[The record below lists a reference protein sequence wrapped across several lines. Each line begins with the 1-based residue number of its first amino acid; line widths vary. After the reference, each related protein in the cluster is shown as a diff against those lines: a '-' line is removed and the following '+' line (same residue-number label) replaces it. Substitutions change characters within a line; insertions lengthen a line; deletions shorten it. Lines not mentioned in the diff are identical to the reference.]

1 MAINKNA
8 LIRYKTIDACLQRR
22 NRKWTLDDLVE
33 ACSDA
38 VYEYEGIHKGVSLRT
53 VQLDIQMMRSEKL
66 GYNAPI
72 IVLDKKFYT
81 YEDPIYTIT
90 KIPLTKQDLS
100 MLDEVAQI
108 LQQFK
113 GFSHFKEVDG
123 MVNRLQHKVFTEKHQ
138 RRAVIDFEKNDE
150 LVGLSHI
157 EPLFQAITQRQVL
170 TILYQSFNSRSPTT
184 YIFHPHLLKEY
195 RNRWFVLGMTLR
207 GKNPTLL
214 ALDRIKS
221 IEPTPSVFY
230 EENPILDPHYFT
242 DIVGV
247 TKSIGQMAQTV
258 RFWVQKA
265 TVPYVLTK
273 PLHSTQQIEEVQD
286 DGTVFSISVGLNFE
300 LEREFLGFG
309 ETLKIISP
317 VKLRE
322 NLENRLQKAVYLY
335 HKSLENDG

>member
-22 NRKWTLDDLVE
+22 NRKWTLDNLVE
-33 ACSDA
+33 ACSDTL
-38 VYEYEGIHKGVSLRT
+38 YEYEGIHKGVSLRT

-72 IVLDKKFYT
+72 VVMDKKFYI
-81 YEDPIYTIT
+81 YEDPTYTIT
-90 KIPLTKQDLS
+90 KIPLTPQDLS
-100 MLDEVAQI
+100 MLNEVAQI

-123 MVNRLQHKVFTEKHQ
+123 MVNRLQHKVFTEKNQ

-150 LVGLSHI
+150 LVGLLHI

-170 TILYQSFNSRSPTT
+170 TILYQSFNSRTPTT
-184 YIFHPHLLKEY
+184 YTFHPHLLKEY
-195 RNRWFVLGMTLR
+195 RNRWFVLGMTML

-214 ALDRIKS
+214 ALDRIKN
-221 IEPTPSVFY
+221 IELTPSVFY
-230 EENPILDPHYFT
+230 VENPILDPHYFT
-242 DIVGV
+242 DIIGV
-247 TKSIGQMAQTV
+247 TKNIGQMAQIIL
-258 RFWVQKA
+258 FWVQRA

-273 PLHSTQQIEEVQD
+273 PLHSTQQVEEVQS

-322 NLENRLQKAVYLY
+322 
-335 HKSLENDG
+335 SLEKRLKKALDLYKKEL